1 MSAVG
6 SSPNKVFEEM
16 SAQKCILCVHTGGI
30 HKKRFFYLELELEL
44 TLRPISFQ
52 LAQSVVQLETL
63 GCESDQLKISD
74 RR

>member
-30 HKKRFFYLELELEL
+30 ELELEL
-44 TLRPISFQ
+44 TLRTISFQ